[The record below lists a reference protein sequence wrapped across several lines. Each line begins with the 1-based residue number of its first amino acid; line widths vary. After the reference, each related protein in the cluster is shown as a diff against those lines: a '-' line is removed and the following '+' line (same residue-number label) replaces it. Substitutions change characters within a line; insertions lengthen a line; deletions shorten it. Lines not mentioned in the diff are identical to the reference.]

1 MDEMP
6 ADLISEGTREGLE
19 SARARGRAGGRK
31 PKLAAR
37 QAEVARGMYD
47 ETRADGR
54 RKYTVAEIAG
64 TFGVYRHLEPSGGR
78 RQPGK
83 SARPAAP
90 AEPLATL
97 PHPIHA
103 RISEPA
109 ARARTRP
116 AAARAPLARPAG
128 ANPPPG
134 TRQGSNARTSPSS
147 GCTSTVTASPKPGTA
162 WHASRT
168 GPSSTSAAPAAATA
182 P

>member
-1 MDEMP
+1 M
-6 ADLISEGTREGLE
+6 
-19 SARARGRAGGRK
+19 
-31 PKLAAR
+31 KLTAR

-47 ETRADGR
+47 ETGTDGR
-54 RKYTVAEIAG
+54 RKYTAAEIAEI
-64 TFGVYRHLEPSGGR
+64 FGVSRKTVCRYLEPSGGR

-83 SARPAAP
+83 RAWPAP

-103 RISEPA
+103 ASVSLPPEYRLAPLL
-109 ARARTRP
+109 RGPPWPVRP
-116 AAARAPLARPAG
+116 AS
-128 ANPPPG
+128 ANPPPR
-134 TRQGSNARTSPSS
+134 TRHCSNAKTSPSS
-147 GCTSTVTASPKPGTA
+147 GCTSTVTASPKPGIA